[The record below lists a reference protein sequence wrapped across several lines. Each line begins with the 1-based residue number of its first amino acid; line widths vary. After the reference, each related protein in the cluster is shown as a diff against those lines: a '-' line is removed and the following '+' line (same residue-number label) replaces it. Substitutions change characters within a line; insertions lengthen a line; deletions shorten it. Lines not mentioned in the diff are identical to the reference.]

1 MHRIILDEMPEQ
13 NFKITELPKGYQQV
27 ELYRNIT
34 EIQVEGQT
42 KYEAD
47 YLKLIYPSIKKMT
60 TKDFETQEQIDFIFG
75 EVEKRE
81 KLEQKNNLIAQL
93 NIIDNKTIRP
103 MRAIN
108 SGQGTDQDAN
118 KLRELEQQAEAI
130 RAKIQQLGA

>member
-1 MHRIILDEMPEQ
+1 MHRIILDERPEQ
-13 NFKITELPKGYQQV
+13 NFKITDLPNGYQQV
-27 ELYRNIT
+27 ELYRNIEET
-34 EIQVEGQT
+34 QVDGQT
-42 KYEAD
+42 KYSVE
-47 YLKLIYPSIKKMT
+47 YLKLFYPSIKKMT
-60 TKDFETQEQIDFIFG
+60 SKDFETQEQIDFIFG
-75 EVEKRE
+75 EIEKKE
-81 KLEQKNNLIAQL
+81 KQEQKNNLIAQL

>member
-60 TKDFETQEQIDFIFG
+60 AKDFETQEQIDFIFG

-81 KLEQKNNLIAQL
+81 KQIQKNNLIQQL
-93 NIIDNKTIRP
+93 NRIDAQTIRP
-103 MRAIN
+103 LRAKEA
-108 SGQGTDQDAN
+108 GTQTQADID
-118 KLRELEQQAEAI
+118 KLNELETEATAI
-130 RAKIQQLGA
+130 RQKIQQLGA

>member
-60 TKDFETQEQIDFIFG
+60 AKDFETQEQIDFIFG

-130 RAKIQQLGA
+130 RAKIQELGA

>member
-60 TKDFETQEQIDFIFG
+60 AKDFETQEQIDFIFG

-108 SGQGTDQDAN
+108 SGQGTAQDAN

>member
-60 TKDFETQEQIDFIFG
+60 AKDFETQEQIDFIFG

-81 KLEQKNNLIAQL
+81 KQIQKNNLIQQL
-93 NIIDNKTIRP
+93 NRIDAQTIRP
-103 MRAIN
+103 LRAKEA
-108 SGQGTDQDAN
+108 GTQTQADID
-118 KLRELEQQAEAI
+118 KLNELEAEAAAI
-130 RAKIQQLGA
+130 RQKIQQLGA

>member
-1 MHRIILDEMPEQ
+1 MHRIILDERPEQ
-13 NFKITELPKGYQQV
+13 NFKITDLPKGYQQV

-60 TKDFETQEQIDFIFG
+60 AKDFETQEQIDFIFG

-81 KLEQKNNLIAQL
+81 KLEQKKNLIAQL

-108 SGQGTDQDAN
+108 AGQGTDQDAN

-130 RAKIQQLGA
+130 RAKIQELGA

>member
-60 TKDFETQEQIDFIFG
+60 AKDFETQEQIDFIFG

-118 KLRELEQQAEAI
+118 KLRELEQQAESI
-130 RAKIQQLGA
+130 RAKIQELGA

>member
-60 TKDFETQEQIDFIFG
+60 AKDFETQEQIDFIFS
-75 EVEKRE
+75 EIEKKE
-81 KLEQKNNLIAQL
+81 KQIQKNNLIQQL
-93 NIIDNKTIRP
+93 NRIDEKTIRP

-108 SGQGTDQDAN
+108 SGKGSQDDADM
-118 KLRELEQQAEAI
+118 LRDLEEKAEKI
-130 RAKIQQLGA
+130 RLQIQQLGA

>member
-1 MHRIILDEMPEQ
+1 MHRIILDERPEQ
-13 NFKITELPKGYQQV
+13 NFKITDLPNGYQQV
-27 ELYRNIT
+27 ELYRNIEET
-34 EIQVEGQT
+34 QVDGQT
-42 KYEAD
+42 KYSVE
-47 YLKLIYPSIKKMT
+47 YLKLFYPSIKKMT
-60 TKDFETQEQIDFIFG
+60 AKDFETQEQIDFIFG
-75 EVEKRE
+75 EIEKKE
-81 KLEQKNNLIAQL
+81 KQEQKNNLIAQL

>member
-60 TKDFETQEQIDFIFG
+60 AKDFETQEQIDFIFG

>member
-1 MHRIILDEMPEQ
+1 MHRIILDERPEQ
-13 NFKITELPKGYQQV
+13 NFKITDLPNGYQQV
-27 ELYRNIT
+27 ELYRNIEET
-34 EIQVEGQT
+34 QVDGQT
-42 KYEAD
+42 KYSVE
-47 YLKLIYPSIKKMT
+47 YLKLFYPSIKKMT
-60 TKDFETQEQIDFIFG
+60 AKDFETQEQIDFIFG